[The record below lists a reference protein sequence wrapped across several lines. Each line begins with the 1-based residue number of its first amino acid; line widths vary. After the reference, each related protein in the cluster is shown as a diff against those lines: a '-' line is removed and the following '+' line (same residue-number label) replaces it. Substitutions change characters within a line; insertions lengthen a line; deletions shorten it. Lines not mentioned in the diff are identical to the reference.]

1 MLASDYPRIERAIQ
15 FLEANYREQPSLEQ
29 IARSVHLSKFHFQRV
44 FTRWAGLSPKQFLQ
58 VLTLDHAKR
67 VLADSRSVLDATF
80 SAGLSSP
87 GRLHDLF
94 ITHEAITPGEFKGR
108 GAGLNLQYGL
118 HPNPFGLCLLAIS
131 PRGICALRFLEKG
144 EVREALAEL
153 RGQWAGA
160 ELRENSTATQP
171 FAERIFNPTL
181 WERGRPLHLVVKGTN
196 FQIKVWEA
204 LLKIPAGGMVS
215 YGDIAAHVG
224 RPRAARAVG
233 NAVGENPIAFLI
245 PCHRVILGSGA
256 IGNYRYGT
264 PRKKAI
270 LAWEAG
276 KVGGGTGG

>member
-15 FLEANYREQPSLEQ
+15 FLEANYQEQPSLEQ

-108 GAGLNLQYGL
+108 GAGLTLQYGL
-118 HPNPFGLCLLAIS
+118 HPNPFGLCLLVIS

-153 RGQWAGA
+153 RRQWFGA
-160 ELRENSTATQP
+160 DLRENSAATQP
-171 FAERIFNPTL
+171 FAERIFNPTQ

-276 KVGGGTGG
+276 KVGGGTG

>member
-15 FLEANYREQPSLEQ
+15 FLEANYQEQPSLEQ

-94 ITHEAITPGEFKGR
+94 ITHEAITPGEYKGR
-108 GAGLNLQYGL
+108 GAGLTLQYGL

-153 RGQWAGA
+153 RSQWAGA
-160 ELRENSTATQP
+160 ELRENSAATQP
-171 FAERIFNPTL
+171 FAERIFSPAQ

-204 LLKIPAGGMVS
+204 LLRIPLGGMVS
-215 YGDIAAHVG
+215 YGDIAAHIE
-224 RPRAARAVG
+224 RPHAARAVG

-245 PCHRVILGSGA
+245 PCHRVILSSGA

-276 KVGGGTGG
+276 KVGSGTG